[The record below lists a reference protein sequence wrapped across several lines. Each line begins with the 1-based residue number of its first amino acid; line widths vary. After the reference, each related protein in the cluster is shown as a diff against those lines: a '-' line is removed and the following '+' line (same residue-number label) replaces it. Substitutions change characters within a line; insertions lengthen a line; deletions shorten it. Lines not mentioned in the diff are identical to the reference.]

1 MDRVDTV
8 TPTPAAPGVD
18 ILFGKYR
25 MVQRL
30 ATGGMAHLFLAT
42 IDGPD
47 GFSKA
52 CVIKRILPEYAN
64 LEPFARMF
72 ADEAKVAA
80 LLTHP
85 NIVQVFDFGKI
96 DGQYYLA
103 MEWIQGQSLDR
114 IMRHAAAANI
124 PLGPRV
130 TVDVGLA
137 MSDALT
143 YAHAKTLSDG
153 TPLRLVHRDITPG
166 NVLVSRDGIVKLA
179 DFGIVKSSVNLER
192 TVAGV
197 VKGKYAYMSPE
208 QITNRELDHRSDLYS
223 LGIVLYEASTGRRL
237 FKRDSMEA
245 TIMAASAGDVPPPSH
260 VAPGFSP
267 DLERILLKCLA
278 KDPAQR
284 YQTARELHDDLE
296 RYRTAQHW
304 TSGGRE
310 LAALMATLFPPDATG
325 RVSTALAVPGSLVGS
340 SPGVSADASG
350 MGSTRMPSGISGPSP
365 FAPLEHAVDL
375 REPSALVPTGMLPRS
390 TGTGSTTG
398 VIPSPEA
405 AAAGAFPWGL
415 AAAAGVALAGS
426 VVFWLFIA

>member
-1 MDRVDTV
+1 MV
-8 TPTPAAPGVD
+8 TPPTVAPEAD
-18 ILFGKYR
+18 ERFGKYR
-25 MVQRL
+25 ILQRL
-30 ATGGMAHLFLAT
+30 AVGGMAHIFLAT
-42 IDGPD
+42 LDGPD

-64 LEPFARMF
+64 LEPFSRMF

-114 IMRHAAAANI
+114 IMRHAAAASM
-124 PLGPRV
+124 PLGLRV

-153 TPLRLVHRDITPG
+153 TPLKLVHRDITPG

-237 FKRDSMEA
+237 FKRDTMEA
-245 TIMAASAGDVPPPSH
+245 TIVAASQGDVPPPSQ
-260 VAPGFSP
+260 VSPGFPP
-267 DLERILLKCLA
+267 DLERILLRLLA
-278 KDPAQR
+278 KDPDAR
-284 YQTARELHDDLE
+284 YPNARELHDDLE
-296 RYRTAQHW
+296 RFRGTQHW

-310 LAALMATLFPPDATG
+310 LATLMATLFPPDAKG
-325 RVSTALAVPGSLVGS
+325 RVATAVAVPGSMPGS
-340 SPGVSADASG
+340 SSQ
-350 MGSTRMPSGISGPSP
+350 GSTRTPTGISHLADLPPQERG
-365 FAPLEHAVDL
+365 APGES
-375 REPSALVPTGMLPRS
+375 SARVV
-390 TGTGSTTG
+390 TG
-398 VIPSPEA
+398 VMARGTDTGATGLVAPPEQVV
-405 AAAGAFPWGL
+405 GAESFPWGL
-415 AAAAGVALAGS
+415 AAAAGAAAVGSAL
-426 VVFWLFIA
+426 FWLFVA

>member
-1 MDRVDTV
+1 M
-8 TPTPAAPGVD
+8 TPSPAAPGVE
-18 ILFGKYR
+18 IRFGKYR

-96 DGQYYLA
+96 EGQYYLA

-153 TPLRLVHRDITPG
+153 TPLKLVHRDITPG

-237 FKRDSMEA
+237 FKRETMEA
-245 TIMAASAGDVPPPSH
+245 TILAASQGDVPPPSH
-260 VAPGFSP
+260 VAPGFP
-267 DLERILLKCLA
+267 PELERILLKCLA
-278 KDPAQR
+278 KEPAQR

-310 LAALMATLFPPDATG
+310 LATLMTTLFPPDATG
-325 RVSTALAVPGSLVGS
+325 RVSTAVPMPEPLQGASPTGS
-340 SPGVSADASG
+340 GV
-350 MGSTRMPSGISGPSP
+350 GSTRTPTGISGPSP
-365 FAPLEHAVDL
+365 FGAPGHGGDPH
-375 REPSALVPTGMLPRS
+375 EPSALVPTGVLLHRG
-390 TGTGSTTG
+390 GTGSTTG
-398 VIPSPEA
+398 VVPSPEQT
-405 AAAGAFPWGL
+405 AGAGTFPWAL
-415 AAAAGVALAGS
+415 AAAAGVALVGS
-426 VVFWLFIA
+426 AVFWLFIA

>member
-8 TPTPAAPGVD
+8 TPTPAVPGAD
-18 ILFGKYR
+18 HRFGKYR

-30 ATGGMAHLFLAT
+30 ASGGMAHIFLAT

-64 LEPFARMF
+64 LEPFSRMF

-85 NIVQVFDFGKI
+85 NIVQVFDFGRI

-130 TVDVGLA
+130 TVDVGIA
-137 MSDALT
+137 MADALT

-153 TPLRLVHRDITPG
+153 TPLKLVHRDITPG

-179 DFGIVKSSVNLER
+179 DFGIVNSSVNMER

-237 FKRDSMEA
+237 FKRDTMEA
-245 TIMAASAGDVPPPSH
+245 TILAASQGDVPPPSQ
-260 VAPGFSP
+260 VSPGFP
-267 DLERILLKCLA
+267 PALERILLKLLA
-278 KDPAQR
+278 KEPEQR
-284 YQTARELHDDLE
+284 YQSAREVHDDLE
-296 RYRTAQHW
+296 RYRTGRRW

-310 LAALMATLFPPDATG
+310 LASLMATLFPPDASG
-325 RVSTALAVPGSLVGS
+325 RVSTAVSVPGSMPGS
-340 SPGVSADASG
+340 VP
-350 MGSTRMPSGISGPSP
+350 GSTRTPTGISSPSP
-365 FAPLEHAVDL
+365 FEPVEHAVDFQ
-375 REPSALVPTGMLPRS
+375 ESSALVPTGVLPRS
-390 TGTGSTTG
+390 TGSGSATG
-398 VIPSPEA
+398 VLPSLEQGA
-405 AAAGAFPWGL
+405 APGAFPWPL
-415 AAAAGVALAGS
+415 AAAAGVALVGS
-426 VVFWLFIA
+426 AVFWLFLA

>member
-1 MDRVDTV
+1 MLDRVDTV
-8 TPTPAAPGVD
+8 TPSPVVPGAEVR
-18 ILFGKYR
+18 FGKYR
-25 MVQRL
+25 MVQQL
-30 ATGGMAHLFLAT
+30 ASGGMAHLFLAT
-42 IDGPD
+42 LDGEG

-85 NIVQVFDFGKI
+85 NIVQVFDFGRI

-114 IMRHAAAANI
+114 VMRHAAAAHI

-130 TVDVGLA
+130 TVDVGIA
-137 MSDALT
+137 VADALS
-143 YAHAKTLSDG
+143 YAHAKTLADG
-153 TPLRLVHRDITPG
+153 TPLKLVHRDITPG

-237 FKRDSMEA
+237 FKRDTMEA
-245 TIMAASAGDVPPPSH
+245 TILAASQGDVPPPSQ
-260 VAPGFSP
+260 VAPGFP
-267 DLERILLKCLA
+267 PELERILLKLLA

-284 YQTARELHDDLE
+284 YPTARAVHDDLE

-310 LAALMATLFPPDATG
+310 LAALMATLFPPDARLQTAMVAMPGSASAARPGGAPSVSNASLEPIHPVDSSSLIPTG
-325 RVSTALAVPGSLVGS
+325 VLPPGTGAVAAVAPAQAVAAPTFPWALAVAAGIAAVGS
-340 SPGVSADASG
+340 
-350 MGSTRMPSGISGPSP
+350 
-365 FAPLEHAVDL
+365 
-375 REPSALVPTGMLPRS
+375 AL
-390 TGTGSTTG
+390 
-398 VIPSPEA
+398 
-405 AAAGAFPWGL
+405 
-415 AAAAGVALAGS
+415 
-426 VVFWLFIA
+426 FWMWVG